1 MHQELLASKHI
12 LVVGDSML
20 DRYWFGDAH
29 RISPEAPVPIVRIQ
43 RCDERLGGAANVA
56 LNIRSL
62 GIRASLM
69 TVIGND
75 EPGHILADLLEKA
88 GIGTMLH
95 VDASLSTTVKLRI
108 VARQQQMLRADFE
121 NHPNNE
127 VLAALLGDYETTIAS
142 VDAVILSDYGKGG
155 LDHIK
160 QMISEARRH
169 RKPVLIDP
177 KGDDYERYRGATVIT
192 PNRAE
197 LALVVGN
204 WKNEEELRIK
214 AQNLRAHL
222 ELDALLLTRSEEGM
236 TLYTADGELTVPAQ
250 AREVFD
256 VSGAGDTVI
265 AVMASMLAA
274 GLPALNP
281 WPGTPPRSPVR
292 PYGVSLL
299 IIGWEGNCPTL
310 WQVDPSGSYWA
321 WKATALGKRSDS
333 SRTFLER
340 RYTEDLSVDDAI
352 HTAIS
357 TLKEGFDGQLTA
369 DLIEIGVV
377 DETKQ
382 FRTLSTAEIQDF
394 LTEV

>member
-1 MHQELLASKHI
+1 MHPELLASKRV
-12 LVVGDSML
+12 LGVGESML

-62 GIRASLM
+62 GINVSLM

-75 EPGHILADLLEKA
+75 EPGHILANLLEKA
-88 GIGTMLH
+88 GIEAMLH

-108 VARQQQMLRADFE
+108 IARQQQVLRADFE

-127 VLAALLGDYETTIAS
+127 VLAALLGDYETTIAN

-197 LALVVGN
+197 LALVVGS
-204 WKNEEELRIK
+204 WKSEEELRVK

-274 GLPALNP
+274 GLSLQEAVQIANRAGGIVVGKL
-281 WPGTPPRSPVR
+281 GTAS
-292 PYGVSLL
+292 VSYAELF
-299 IIGWEGNCPTL
+299 GEP
-310 WQVDPSGSYWA
+310 
-321 WKATALGKRSDS
+321 
-333 SRTFLER
+333 
-340 RYTEDLSVDDAI
+340 
-352 HTAIS
+352 
-357 TLKEGFDGQLTA
+357 LK
-369 DLIEIGVV
+369 
-377 DETKQ
+377 
-382 FRTLSTAEIQDF
+382 
-394 LTEV
+394 

>member
-274 GLPALNP
+274 GLSIQQAVHIANRAGGIVVGKL
-281 WPGTPPRSPVR
+281 GTAS
-292 PYGVSLL
+292 VS
-299 IIGWEGNCPTL
+299 
-310 WQVDPSGSYWA
+310 
-321 WKATALGKRSDS
+321 
-333 SRTFLER
+333 
-340 RYTEDLSVDDAI
+340 YTELFG
-352 HTAIS
+352 
-357 TLKEGFDGQLTA
+357 E
-369 DLIEIGVV
+369 
-377 DETKQ
+377 
-382 FRTLSTAEIQDF
+382 
-394 LTEV
+394 

>member
-62 GIRASLM
+62 GINVSLM

-75 EPGHILADLLEKA
+75 EPGHILANLLEKA
-88 GIGTMLH
+88 GIEAMLH

-108 VARQQQMLRADFE
+108 IARQQQVLRADFE

-127 VLAALLGDYETTIAS
+127 VLAALLGDYETTIAN

-177 KGDDYERYRGATVIT
+177 KGSDYSRYKGATLIT

-197 LALVVGN
+197 LALVTGG
-204 WKNEEELRIK
+204 WTSEDELRSKAQKLREEL
-214 AQNLRAHL
+214 
-222 ELDALLLTRSEEGM
+222 ELQALLLTRSEEGM

-274 GLPALNP
+274 GLSLQEAVQIANRAGGIVVGKL
-281 WPGTPPRSPVR
+281 GTAS
-292 PYGVSLL
+292 VSYAELF
-299 IIGWEGNCPTL
+299 GEP
-310 WQVDPSGSYWA
+310 
-321 WKATALGKRSDS
+321 
-333 SRTFLER
+333 
-340 RYTEDLSVDDAI
+340 
-352 HTAIS
+352 
-357 TLKEGFDGQLTA
+357 LK
-369 DLIEIGVV
+369 
-377 DETKQ
+377 
-382 FRTLSTAEIQDF
+382 
-394 LTEV
+394 

>member
-62 GIRASLM
+62 GINVSLM

-75 EPGHILADLLEKA
+75 EPGHILANLLEKA
-88 GIGTMLH
+88 GIEAMLH

-108 VARQQQMLRADFE
+108 IARQQQVLRADFE

-127 VLAALLGDYETTIAS
+127 VLAALLGDYETTIAN

-197 LALVVGN
+197 LALVVGS
-204 WKNEEELRIK
+204 WKSEEELRVK

-274 GLPALNP
+274 GLSLQEAVQIANRAGGIVVGKL
-281 WPGTPPRSPVR
+281 GTAS
-292 PYGVSLL
+292 VSYAELF
-299 IIGWEGNCPTL
+299 GEP
-310 WQVDPSGSYWA
+310 
-321 WKATALGKRSDS
+321 
-333 SRTFLER
+333 
-340 RYTEDLSVDDAI
+340 
-352 HTAIS
+352 
-357 TLKEGFDGQLTA
+357 LK
-369 DLIEIGVV
+369 
-377 DETKQ
+377 
-382 FRTLSTAEIQDF
+382 
-394 LTEV
+394 

>member
-62 GIRASLM
+62 GINVSLM

-75 EPGHILADLLEKA
+75 EPGHILANLLEKA
-88 GIGTMLH
+88 GIEAMLH

-108 VARQQQMLRADFE
+108 IARQQQVLRADFE

-127 VLAALLGDYETTIAS
+127 VLAALLGDYETTIAN

-197 LALVVGN
+197 LALVVGS
-204 WKNEEELRIK
+204 WKSEEELRVK
-214 AQNLRAHL
+214 SQNLRAHL

-274 GLPALNP
+274 GLSLQEAVQIANRAGGIVVGKL
-281 WPGTPPRSPVR
+281 GTAS
-292 PYGVSLL
+292 VSYAELF
-299 IIGWEGNCPTL
+299 GEP
-310 WQVDPSGSYWA
+310 
-321 WKATALGKRSDS
+321 
-333 SRTFLER
+333 
-340 RYTEDLSVDDAI
+340 
-352 HTAIS
+352 
-357 TLKEGFDGQLTA
+357 LK
-369 DLIEIGVV
+369 
-377 DETKQ
+377 
-382 FRTLSTAEIQDF
+382 
-394 LTEV
+394 

>member
-142 VDAVILSDYGKGG
+142 VDAVILSDYGKDG

-274 GLPALNP
+274 GLSIQQAVHIANRAGGIVVGKL
-281 WPGTPPRSPVR
+281 GTAS
-292 PYGVSLL
+292 VS
-299 IIGWEGNCPTL
+299 
-310 WQVDPSGSYWA
+310 Y
-321 WKATALGKRSDS
+321 
-333 SRTFLER
+333 
-340 RYTEDLSVDDAI
+340 
-352 HTAIS
+352 
-357 TLKEGFDGQLTA
+357 
-369 DLIEIGVV
+369 
-377 DETKQ
+377 
-382 FRTLSTAEIQDF
+382 AELF
-394 LTEV
+394 GE